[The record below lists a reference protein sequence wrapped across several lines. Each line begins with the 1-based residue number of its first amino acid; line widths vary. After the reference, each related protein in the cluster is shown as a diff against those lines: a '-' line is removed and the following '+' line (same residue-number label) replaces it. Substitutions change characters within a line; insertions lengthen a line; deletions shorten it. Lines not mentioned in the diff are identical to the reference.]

1 MVKKYQV
8 GQSRPLKLAEKP
20 DATKAT
26 VMKYSAKSAH
36 PATHPKNSPNKKLIQ
51 EYADLAKGFVEAIS
65 AYVNATSPATIAAN

>member
-26 VMKYSAKSAH
+26 IMKYSAKSAH
-36 PATHPKNSPNKKLIQ
+36 PATHPKNSSNKTLIQ